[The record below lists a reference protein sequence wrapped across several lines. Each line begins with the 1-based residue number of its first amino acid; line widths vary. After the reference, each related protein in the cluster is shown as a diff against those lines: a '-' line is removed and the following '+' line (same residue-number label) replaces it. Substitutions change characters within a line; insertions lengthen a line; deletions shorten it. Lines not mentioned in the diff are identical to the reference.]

1 MMTTCSENSM
11 IFAFNDKLS
20 FDDFYGS
27 LVPKIQRETTS
38 LRIKRIIGTS
48 LVRER
53 DVIEDID
60 DMRGIRFCI
69 VPCHHHSFQYGEDMN
84 KYDLKS
90 SFPNIDNDVLERI
103 WHENITY
110 SNAFEALL
118 LLTKRFGGRV
128 ALENLANFKFDPRD
142 FPSLQ
147 EVVSKEGWML
157 KEISSLHINNN
168 EDEDNDDYDTDDDN
182 SDSDYDMCSD
192 HSDYDDVDNNN
203 NSNTDNIEY
212 KIIPLEGR
220 KSYLD
225 VLLTSKDDDDDTPAP
240 TNTITET
247 RHEWKPTI
255 KVIPSS
261 YKRKDRLYHEEA
273 KLNRIDYDDEDDE
286 GIMDIIYSEM
296 SMKGLKVRSRI
307 GSSILTPSQQ
317 LTKDLHIN
325 AKKG

>member
-1 MMTTCSENSM
+1 M

-27 LVPKIQRETTS
+27 LVTKIRQETTS

-60 DMRGIRFCI
+60 DMRGIRLCI
-69 VPCHHHSFQYGEDMN
+69 VPHHHFQYGEDMN

-128 ALENLANFKFDPRD
+128 ALHNLSNFKFDPRD

-168 EDEDNDDYDTDDDN
+168 NEDEDNDYYDNDEDN
-182 SDSDYDMCSD
+182 SDSDY
-192 HSDYDDVDNNN
+192 SDYDDVD

-225 VLLTSKDDDDDTPAP
+225 VLLTPNDDNDTPAP
-240 TNTITET
+240 TNIITET

-255 KVIPSS
+255 QVIPSS

-325 AKKG
+325 AKKV